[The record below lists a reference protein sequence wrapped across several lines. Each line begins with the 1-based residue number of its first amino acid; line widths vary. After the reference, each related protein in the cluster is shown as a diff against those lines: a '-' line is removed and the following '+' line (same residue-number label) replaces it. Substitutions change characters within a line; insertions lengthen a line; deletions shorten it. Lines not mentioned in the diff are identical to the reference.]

1 MFCRTLLKGK
11 QEKRNAELISLE
23 YHTGLTPKTT
33 AMRATTA
40 TLTVDDIGILVQ
52 PVTLVG
58 LGVLSGILVP
68 EIAVLARP
76 RL

>member
-1 MFCRTLLKGK
+1 M
-11 QEKRNAELISLE
+11 QA
-23 YHTGLTPKTT
+23 TP
-33 AMRATTA
+33 A
-40 TLTVDDIGILVQ
+40 TLTVDDIGVLVQ

-58 LGVLSGILVP
+58 LGVLGRILVP